1 MSQNILDS
9 PAWSELKRL
18 NNQLQELISN
28 TFAASLESESLDPW
42 EATYDVV
49 FSKQLSTRVYTALKT
64 MNQTLEYY
72 DPDTS
77 YEEDVLAFA
86 NAVQEKTQ
94 QLDSGLESRDSFEP

>member
-9 PAWSELKRL
+9 PAWPELKKL
-18 NNQLQELISN
+18 NNQLQELVNN
-28 TFAASLESESLDPW
+28 TFSSSLDSELLDPW

-64 MNQTLEYY
+64 MNQTLDYY

-77 YEEDVLAFA
+77 YEEDVRAFA
-86 NAVQEKTQ
+86 TAVQEKTE
-94 QLDSGLESRDSFEP
+94 QLEYSLENGDSFEP